1 MPKTTRPPIINF
13 RLTLGDTQR
22 IDAVCRLEGKNR
34 PEIVRR
40 AVTDYLDRLGKEQAD
55 ARETKL
61 EHRLKKMEDRIA
73 GLLARANIDIGVILD
88 IIYRNMPETK
98 RDDVLKTAHKKSVSR
113 LRRKLEIEGEGL
125 VQVYKAEISAGEPE
139 AAGPENKPGS

>member
-1 MPKTTRPPIINF
+1 MPERRSLSTGSRNGRP
-13 RLTLGDTQR
+13 D
-22 IDAVCRLEGKNR
+22 
-34 PEIVRR
+34 RR
-40 AVTDYLDRLGKEQAD
+40 F
-55 ARETKL
+55 
-61 EHRLKKMEDRIA
+61 
-73 GLLARANIDIGVILD
+73 ARANIDIGVILD